1 MDDLEVQEDDNRV
14 DPNEL
19 DAKFQLL
26 RKIENRKFIYDS
38 RERNHSK
45 REILSAA
52 WEEIATDIKINGK
65 EVSGKYFLFLISKL
79 IHYYSIKCTL
89 TSYILCYFSI

>member
-14 DPNEL
+14 DPIEL

-38 RERNHSK
+38 REKNHSK

-52 WEEIATDIKINGK
+52 
-65 EVSGKYFLFLISKL
+65 FF
-79 IHYYSIKCTL
+79 
-89 TSYILCYFSI
+89 

>member
-65 EVSGKYFLFLISKL
+65 EVSGKYLKRRRALAAAARIECSHQKSNFLPLF
-79 IHYYSIKCTL
+79 
-89 TSYILCYFSI
+89 